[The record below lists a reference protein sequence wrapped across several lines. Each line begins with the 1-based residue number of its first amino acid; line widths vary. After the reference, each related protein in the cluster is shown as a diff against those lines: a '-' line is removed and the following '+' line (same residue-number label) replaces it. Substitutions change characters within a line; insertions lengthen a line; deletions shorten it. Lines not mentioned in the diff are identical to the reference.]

1 MGFTKFTAGY
11 LNWELNFCIENLSEK
26 KLEKVPLS
34 ILLTE
39 KVLLRGIP
47 TKLSSFLK
55 SELEKYYSNDEI
67 TKDTYP
73 YLIGN
78 KRQIWTEKTILGNP
92 DNLNDNP
99 AVIFYQN
106 LFQDLDDYG
115 FVSNLIYPEF
125 EISEFCPD
133 IKKRKLLS
141 KTIVDFFIP
150 NAKLVIEIDGNQHE
164 NTILLDKARDKVG

>member
-1 MGFTKFTAGY
+1 M
-11 LNWELNFCIENLSEK
+11 EK
-26 KLEKVPLS
+26 IPLS

-115 FVSNLIYPEF
+115 FVSNHYPEF

-133 IKKRKLLS
+133 IKKKIIIKDHS
-141 KTIVDFFIP
+141 
-150 NAKLVIEIDGNQHE
+150 
-164 NTILLDKARDKVG
+164 

>member
-106 LFQDLDDYG
+106 LFQDLDD
-115 FVSNLIYPEF
+115 
-125 EISEFCPD
+125 
-133 IKKRKLLS
+133 
-141 KTIVDFFIP
+141 
-150 NAKLVIEIDGNQHE
+150 
-164 NTILLDKARDKVG
+164 